1 MISTTGREILKKF
14 VSDVKTL
21 LVNNMIA
28 TLQQHYGIWAD
39 GLVLP
44 EQKLTTNDASIIYRA
59 RMLRQRLQYIKN
71 NLPPDSNNGDAE
83 AVKQLTA
90 EQAFTILNRFCA
102 VRMCEERELIL
113 PSVGQ
118 GFDSEG
124 FVSYDMVTGQGKVGT
139 RYERYCWY
147 IQSLYDELSLELPA
161 VFDRF
166 SPYGLMWPDE
176 ITMVKLF
183 ELINNENL
191 VAYYDPQTG
200 ETTDFW
206 KEDETLGWIFQYY
219 NSPEDRYKMRDESN
233 RPRNSREMA
242 VRNQFFTP
250 DYVVRF
256 LTDNSLGRIWYEM
269 TGGHTD
275 IVSVCQYLIHREGET
290 FQPRELKEPTELSML
305 DPACGSMHFGLYTF
319 DVMEAIYMD
328 AWDNQPALLAE
339 YRYTETRESFAI
351 LVPKLILENNIYG
364 TEIDPRALQIA
375 ALSLWLRA
383 EQSWSN
389 LGVSREERPTIER
402 SHLVLAEPMPG
413 NKKLLKLLTEQLDK
427 PLQKLLLKIWEKM
440 QLVGEAGLL
449 IKMEQEIANEIEDLK
464 KNWSK
469 INSVQSAGLFDS
481 AEMKAEIEAANR
493 TKLQLA
499 KKEAKKEFFTT
510 VVERLQEALKVVS
523 SKLSEEEGYENS
535 LFANDAVRGFAFIEL
550 CQKRYDVILMNP
562 PFGEGS
568 ENTFK
573 YLDANYSIW
582 GGNLVSC
589 FFIRMAELLC
599 EKGKIGSI
607 FDRTVLLRTSYE
619 NLRKKS
625 ICGNI
630 SLCVETGWGVL
641 DAAVETSTI
650 ILDKNKSTS
659 DGIFIDLLEIH
670 SSCKQ
675 SYLYNTIN
683 SYNKGIIS
691 NVLYKAES
699 LDFFNLPNTV
709 IGYKF
714 NNDILHFFRN
724 LNFEKRNT
732 PAQGGMKLIP
742 DIHFRNFYEVVNI
755 LNHYMNVYRGGAY
768 APFYTT
774 YFDLAI
780 WEKNGDIAKTYRNFR
795 PTGDKFQKTIGIA
808 YGERGDIID
817 AQILQINNYFTRE
830 GIKIINLD
838 TTSALSYLGYI
849 NSILAQYSI
858 NLYTGQHK
866 WPVYVNLLPMPEFK
880 DQQSNISVIINSI
893 INIKRFWYSLDET
906 NLEYHGLI
914 EQLGIKDSIEAALDS
929 LQEQLS
935 TDYARYQEL
944 VKANDDL
951 WMDLAN
957 IEEGSEF
964 RETLNNYKSKRPYEE
979 LLSIDGASNQN
990 IINKQVMA
998 KEIVMELVGMAFGR
1012 WDMKYTL
1019 HPETIPAFGD
1029 VFDALPF
1036 MPVVS
1041 LDTKTQP
1048 ADYIQLPMDGIL
1060 IGLPNHP
1067 LSLVKRVQE
1076 VMRTIWGK
1084 KADDYE
1090 YELCHLIGVESLH
1103 DYFESPQGFFDYH
1116 FKRYTKSR
1124 RKAPI
1129 YWPISSPSGTMT
1141 VWVYYPRLSD
1151 QTLPHILLMLSK
1163 ERTAC
1168 QSDLTHAQLANDK
1181 KQEAKL
1187 MNMMSEISFL
1197 ETELQRVHE
1206 LSYKPNHDDGVP
1218 VTAAPLANVFRHNDW
1233 KKECQDNWKKLSE
1246 GEYDWSH
1253 LAYSLYPARIREKVK
1268 KDWCLALTHS
1278 LEELCENKPKEKKT
1292 QKKKTD
1298 AIETEMTFDK

>member
-1 MISTTGREILKKF
+1 MISTSGRDILKKF
-14 VSDVKTL
+14 VTDVKTL
-21 LVNNMIA
+21 LMDNIIA

-39 GLVLP
+39 GRVLP
-44 EQKLTTNDASIIYRA
+44 VEKLTTSDASIIYRG
-59 RMLRQRLQYIKN
+59 RMLRQRLLHIKN
-71 NLPPDSNNGDAE
+71 NLPADSSNQDAE

-102 VRMCEERELIL
+102 LRMCEERELIL

-124 FVSYDMVTGQGKVGT
+124 FASYDAVTGQGQVAT

-147 IQSLYDELSLELPA
+147 IQSLYDELSIELPA

-176 ITMVKLF
+176 ATMVKLF

-191 VAYYDPQTG
+191 VAYYDAQSG

-206 KEDETLGWIFQYY
+206 NEDETLGWIFQYY
-219 NSPEDRYKMRDESN
+219 NSLADRRKMRDESN

-269 TGGHTD
+269 TGGNTT
-275 IVSVCQYLIHREGET
+275 ITSVCQYLIHREGET
-290 FQPRELKEPTELSML
+290 LQPRIIKEPTELSML

-319 DVMEAIYMD
+319 DVMEDIYMD
-328 AWDNQPALLAE
+328 AWDNQPTLLAD
-339 YRYTETRESFAI
+339 YRYTETRESFTR
-351 LVPKLILENNIYG
+351 LVPKLILENNIHG
-364 TEIDPRALQIA
+364 AEIDPRALQIA

-383 EQSWSN
+383 QQSWSK

-427 PLQKLLLKIWEKM
+427 PMQKLLLKIWEKM
-440 QLVGEAGLL
+440 QYVGEAGLL
-449 IKMEQEIANEIEDLK
+449 IKMEQEIANEIEELK

-469 INSVQSAGLFDS
+469 VNAVKSVGLFDS
-481 AEMKAEIEAANR
+481 EEMKAEIDAANR
-493 TKLQLA
+493 TKVQLA

-510 VVERLQEALKVVS
+510 VVERLQEALRAVS

-568 ENTFK
+568 EKTIE
-573 YLDANYSIW
+573 YLDANYPYWSK
-582 GGNLVSC
+582 NLVC
-589 FFIRMAELLC
+589 AFFNRTQELL
-599 EKGKIGSI
+599 ENDGLVGAI
-607 FDRTVLLRTSYE
+607 FDRTVLIKSSYE
-619 NLRKKS
+619 VFRKQN
-625 ICGNI
+625 ICGFI
-630 SLCVETGWGVL
+630 SACADTGEGVL
-641 DAAVETSTI
+641 DANVETSTL
-650 ILDKNKSTS
+650 ILAKYPSERY
-659 DGIFIDLLEIH
+659 GIFYDILKDNPLLKNQVLLSNIKGQTNNKTYV
-670 SSCKQ
+670 CK
-675 SYLYNTIN
+675 
-683 SYNKGIIS
+683 S
-691 NVLYKAES
+691 N
-699 LDFFNLPNTV
+699 DFANLPNSI
-709 IGYKF
+709 IGYY
-714 NNDILHFFRN
+714 
-724 LNFEKRNT
+724 FEKKILDLFKFKNLQQRGFIARQGHAFVSTIHYRLFYEIENDKEYKQMYNGSAFSLFYTYNRELAYWGIDGKIVSANASVVLRNSNYQLLPGICYGKRGEYVDCHILRNKSFFT
-732 PAQGGMKLIP
+732 VEGLAIP
-742 DIHFRNFYEVVNI
+742 DISKESSYSI
-755 LNHYMNVYRGGAY
+755 LS
-768 APFYTT
+768 
-774 YFDLAI
+774 L
-780 WEKNGDIAKTYRNFR
+780 
-795 PTGDKFQKTIGIA
+795 
-808 YGERGDIID
+808 
-817 AQILQINNYFTRE
+817 
-830 GIKIINLD
+830 
-838 TTSALSYLGYI
+838 I
-849 NSILAQYSI
+849 NSVFGQFSI

-866 WPVYVNLLPMPEFK
+866 HAGYMNLLPMPDYNK
-880 DQQSNISVIINSI
+880 RQSGIEKIVNEIID
-893 INIKRFWYSLDET
+893 IKRHWFSLDET

-914 EQLGIKDSIEAALDS
+914 EQLDIKNSIDSTLGT
-929 LQEQLS
+929 LQQQLS
-935 TDYARYQEL
+935 NDYSRYQDL

-951 WMDLAN
+951 WMDLAY

-979 LLSIDGASNQN
+979 LLSIDGASSQN
-990 IINKQVMA
+990 IINKQVMVQ
-998 KEIVMELVGMAFGR
+998 EIIMELVGMAFGR
-1012 WDMKYTL
+1012 WDMNYALQKK
-1019 HPETIPAFGD
+1019 EIPAFGD

-1041 LDTKTQP
+1041 LDAKAQP
-1048 ADYIQLPMDGIL
+1048 ADYLPIPMDGL
-1060 IGLPNHP
+1060 LMGLPNHP

-1076 VMRTIWGK
+1076 AMRTIWGE

-1090 YELCHLIGVESLH
+1090 YELCHLIGVESLQ
-1103 DYFESPQGFFDYH
+1103 DYFDSPQGFFDYH

-1129 YWPISSPSGTMT
+1129 YWPISSPSGAMT

-1163 ERTAC
+1163 EHTAL
-1168 QSDLTHAQLANDK
+1168 QSDLTNAQLANDK

-1187 MNMMSEISFL
+1187 MNMMAEINFL

-1206 LSYKPNHDDGVP
+1206 LPYKPNHDDGVP
-1218 VTAAPLANVFRHNDW
+1218 VTAAPLVNVFRHNGW
-1233 KKECQDNWKKLSE
+1233 KNECQDNWDELSS
-1246 GEYDWSH
+1246 GDYDWSH
-1253 LAYSLYPARIREKVK
+1253 LAYSIFPQRIRDKVK
-1268 KDWCLALTHS
+1268 KDWCLALTHG
-1278 LEELCENKPKEKKT
+1278 LEELCENKPKEKKVR
-1292 QKKKTD
+1292 KKKLDDEVQTSLD
-1298 AIETEMTFDK
+1298 MD

>member
-1 MISTTGREILKKF
+1 MISTSGRDILKKF
-14 VSDVKTL
+14 VTDVKTL
-21 LVNNMIA
+21 LMDNIIA

-39 GLVLP
+39 GRVLP
-44 EQKLTTNDASIIYRA
+44 VEKLTTSDASIIYRG
-59 RMLRQRLQYIKN
+59 RMLRQRLLHIKN
-71 NLPPDSNNGDAE
+71 NLPADSRNQDAE

-102 VRMCEERELIL
+102 LRMCEERELIL

-124 FVSYDMVTGQGKVGT
+124 FASYDAVTGQGQVAT

-147 IQSLYDELSLELPA
+147 IQSLYDELSIELPA

-176 ITMVKLF
+176 ATMVKLF

-191 VAYYDPQTG
+191 VAYYDAQSG

-206 KEDETLGWIFQYY
+206 NEDETLGWIFQYY
-219 NSPEDRYKMRDESN
+219 NSLADRRKMRDESN

-269 TGGHTD
+269 TGGNTT
-275 IVSVCQYLIHREGET
+275 ITSVCQYLIHRESET
-290 FQPRELKEPTELSML
+290 LQPRIIKEPTELSML

-319 DVMEAIYMD
+319 DVMEDIYMD
-328 AWDNQPALLAE
+328 AWDNQPTLLAD
-339 YRYTETRESFAI
+339 YRYTETRESFTR
-351 LVPKLILENNIYG
+351 LVPKLILENNIHG
-364 TEIDPRALQIA
+364 AEIDPRALQIA

-383 EQSWSN
+383 QQSWSK

-427 PLQKLLLKIWEKM
+427 PMQKLLLKIWEKM
-440 QLVGEAGLL
+440 QYVGEAGLL
-449 IKMEQEIANEIEDLK
+449 IKMEQEIANEIEELK

-469 INSVQSAGLFDS
+469 VNAVKSVGLFDS
-481 AEMKAEIEAANR
+481 EEMKAEIDAANR
-493 TKLQLA
+493 TKVQLA

-510 VVERLQEALKVVS
+510 VVERLQEALRAVS

-568 ENTFK
+568 EKTIE
-573 YLDANYSIW
+573 YLDANYPYWSK
-582 GGNLVSC
+582 NLVC
-589 FFIRMAELLC
+589 AFFNRTQELL
-599 EKGKIGSI
+599 ENDGLVGAI
-607 FDRTVLLRTSYE
+607 FDRTVLIKSSYE
-619 NLRKKS
+619 VFRKQN
-625 ICGNI
+625 ICGFI
-630 SLCVETGWGVL
+630 SACADTGEGVL
-641 DAAVETSTI
+641 DANVETSTL
-650 ILDKNKSTS
+650 ILAKYPSERY
-659 DGIFIDLLEIH
+659 GIFYDILKDNPLLKNQVLLSNIKGQTNNKTYV
-670 SSCKQ
+670 CK
-675 SYLYNTIN
+675 
-683 SYNKGIIS
+683 S
-691 NVLYKAES
+691 N
-699 LDFFNLPNTV
+699 DFANLPNSI
-709 IGYKF
+709 IGYY
-714 NNDILHFFRN
+714 
-724 LNFEKRNT
+724 FEKKILDLFKFKNLQQRGFIARQGHAFVSTIHYRLFYEIENDKEYKQMYNGSAFSLFYTYNRELAYWGIDGKIVSANASVVLRNSNYQLLPGICYGKRGEYVDCHILRNKSFFT
-732 PAQGGMKLIP
+732 VEGLAIP
-742 DIHFRNFYEVVNI
+742 DISKESSYSI
-755 LNHYMNVYRGGAY
+755 LS
-768 APFYTT
+768 
-774 YFDLAI
+774 L
-780 WEKNGDIAKTYRNFR
+780 
-795 PTGDKFQKTIGIA
+795 
-808 YGERGDIID
+808 
-817 AQILQINNYFTRE
+817 
-830 GIKIINLD
+830 
-838 TTSALSYLGYI
+838 I
-849 NSILAQYSI
+849 NSVFGQFSI

-866 WPVYVNLLPMPEFK
+866 HAGYMNLLPMPDYNK
-880 DQQSNISVIINSI
+880 RQSGIEKIVNEIID
-893 INIKRFWYSLDET
+893 IKRHWFSLDET

-914 EQLGIKDSIEAALDS
+914 EQLDINDSIDSTLDT
-929 LQEQLS
+929 LQQQLS
-935 TDYARYQEL
+935 NDYSRYQDL

-951 WMDLAN
+951 WMDIAY

-979 LLSIDGASNQN
+979 LLSIDGASSQN
-990 IINKQVMA
+990 IINKQVMVQ
-998 KEIVMELVGMAFGR
+998 EIIMELVGMAFGR
-1012 WDMKYTL
+1012 WDMNYALQKK
-1019 HPETIPAFGD
+1019 EIPAFGD

-1041 LDTKTQP
+1041 LDAKAQP
-1048 ADYIQLPMDGIL
+1048 ADYLPIPMDGL
-1060 IGLPNHP
+1060 LMGLPNHP

-1076 VMRTIWGK
+1076 AMRTIWGE

-1090 YELCHLIGVESLH
+1090 YELCHLIGVENLQ

-1129 YWPISSPSGTMT
+1129 YWPISSPSGAMT
-1141 VWVYYPRLSD
+1141 VWVYYPQLSD

-1163 ERTAC
+1163 EHTAL
-1168 QSDLTHAQLANDK
+1168 QSDLTNAQLANDR

-1187 MNMMSEISFL
+1187 MNMMAEINFL

-1206 LSYKPNHDDGVP
+1206 LPYKPNHDDGVP
-1218 VTAAPLANVFRHNDW
+1218 ITAAPLVNVFRHNGW
-1233 KKECQDNWKKLSE
+1233 KNECQNNWDELSN
-1246 GEYDWSH
+1246 GDYDWSH
-1253 LAYSLYPARIREKVK
+1253 LAYSIYPQRIRDKVK
-1268 KDWCLALTHS
+1268 KDWCLALTHG
-1278 LEELCENKPKEKKT
+1278 LEELCENKPKEKKVR
-1292 QKKKTD
+1292 KKKSDD
-1298 AIETEMTFDK
+1298 AIQTSFDID